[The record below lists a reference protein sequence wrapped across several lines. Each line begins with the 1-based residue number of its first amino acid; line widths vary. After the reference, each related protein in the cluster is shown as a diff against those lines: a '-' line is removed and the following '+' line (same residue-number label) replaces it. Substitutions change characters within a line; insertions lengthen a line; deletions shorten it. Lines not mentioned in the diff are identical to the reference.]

1 MIGDFKVTCSKMVL
15 CFFMGRGGNEGVFY
29 ISR

>member
-15 CFFMGRGGNEGVFY
+15 CFFLGRGNEGVFY
-29 ISR
+29 LSR